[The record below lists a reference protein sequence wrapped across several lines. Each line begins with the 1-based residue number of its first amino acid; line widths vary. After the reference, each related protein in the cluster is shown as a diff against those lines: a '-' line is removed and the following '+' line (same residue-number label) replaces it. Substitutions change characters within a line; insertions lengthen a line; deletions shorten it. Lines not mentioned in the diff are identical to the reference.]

1 MLKKYLKIKKENKE
15 LKVFLHN
22 IYKKLGKTDYMCDEL
37 LNGGDFDEKLI
48 SNIYK
53 NVSMLWT
60 TVLRKLKGVKLN
72 E

>member
-22 IYKKLGKTDYMCDEL
+22 ICEKLGKTDYMCDEL